1 MPISIIARSLKSS
14 ELKNLVTTLTSRK
27 EAKIE
32 IIAVSRTN
40 DSDFGGNINL
50 IVENSNRLQAKATG
64 VKKAKYDNLLFLDSD
79 QIPQEYLLA
88 ELENKKDDM
97 VIIPERSLNNSFI
110 ASCLDDWRFRNE
122 RVAMNHPNPYI
133 PVVPRYFK
141 RDFVLDAIERVD
153 SKVYNISNHEDSIL
167 YYEVYKKTKRI
178 SFSSKYIFNDDP
190 TFSILMKK
198 AFNYGRNHR
207 EMKSSEVPLDIVD
220 LVERLDMHSLNFREL
235 GIGKGYLVQILRG
248 LMYKLGNFSD

>member
-14 ELKNLVTTLTSRK
+14 ELRNLVTTLTSRK

-79 QIPQEYLLA
+79 QIPQEYLLS

-97 VIIPERSLNNSFI
+97 VIIPERSLNNSFV

-133 PVVPRYFK
+133 PVVLF
-141 RDFVLDAIERVD
+141 
-153 SKVYNISNHEDSIL
+153 
-167 YYEVYKKTKRI
+167 
-178 SFSSKYIFNDDP
+178 IFQ
-190 TFSILMKK
+190 
-198 AFNYGRNHR
+198 
-207 EMKSSEVPLDIVD
+207 
-220 LVERLDMHSLNFREL
+220 FR
-235 GIGKGYLVQILRG
+235 
-248 LMYKLGNFSD
+248 